1 MSKEHFSSEEVVLVT
16 EILKKKLEI
25 DFADLFDAYKNNP
38 VLIELKDNKKVTE
51 ADLIKDILDDG
62 EFQLGSLGKFE
73 DKVVE
78 GTKTLAGSLGF
89 KFE

>member
-38 VLIELKDNKKVTE
+38 VLFNKIIHKLV
-51 ADLIKDILDDG
+51 
-62 EFQLGSLGKFE
+62 
-73 DKVVE
+73 
-78 GTKTLAGSLGF
+78 
-89 KFE
+89 